1 MSFSAPALQRMFL
14 LLIPKYDDVITRT
27 FTIEDPN
34 DVSTADPTPVD
45 LAPVCSDPSSS
56 RDSQEPFFLVPVDL
70 SLPDDRE
77 TIVVNDSFLN
87 AHHSS
92 AAEQR
97 DATLRQGG
105 AKTKTSSFS
114 KPKPGNFSYRRRKPD
129 ISALRHIL
137 SSLND

>member
-1 MSFSAPALQRMFL
+1 MSLSAPALQRMFL

-34 DVSTADPTPVD
+34 DVSTADPTPVLAD
-45 LAPVCSDPSSS
+45 LAPVCSDPSSG
-56 RDSQEPFFLVPVDL
+56 RDSQEPFFLVPGPDAPALPNVNLPVDL

-97 DATLRQGG
+97 DATSRQGG
-105 AKTKTSSFS
+105 A
-114 KPKPGNFSYRRRKPD
+114 
-129 ISALRHIL
+129 
-137 SSLND
+137 